1 MRPTAHKAPSQMSRE
16 IERFKS
22 PGNIEGAILLVVSHG
37 LSDFIQNTVASIERS
52 GASDCMIC
60 IALPQDA
67 LAEVRTAV
75 SRWVNVKYVFLEDI
89 CHVDYS
95 WIHEYHEYGTDLFCR
110 FTASKWP
117 AVRFLLDSGFRRVTY
132 SDVDIAWMRN
142 PMPLLKAALKTYDVA
157 IQTEGCDVFPPVY
170 CTGFMSFRN
179 STFTIEL
186 LHKLEKTYPKFIKT
200 KQNADDQSI
209 FNSVVAGSEDM
220 IHRVFGLSEQLFAN
234 GLMARAIASRE
245 DLSEEVFLRRIDAMI
260 FHANWTRGL
269 ENKRLL
275 LARTGNWLI
284 DQNGKTV
291 QSSHRKLGADGN
303 LVAELYAAKQK
314 LDAVYASTS
323 WRITAPF
330 RRTRQWLNRYVC
342 SDAHSRNKTWR

>member
-1 MRPTAHKAPSQMSRE
+1 MGASFAWAGRHASCHSHKWTIYKSGDPDDREALREGLMSRE
-16 IERFKS
+16 IERFQT
-22 PGNIEGAILLVVSHG
+22 PGNIEDAILLVVSAG
-37 LSDFIQNTVASIERS
+37 VSDFIQNTVASIERS
-52 GASDCMIC
+52 GASDYMIC

-89 CHVDYS
+89 CRADYS
-95 WIHEYHEYGTDLFCR
+95 LIHEYHEYGTDLFGR

-132 SDVDIAWMRN
+132 TDVDIAWMKN
-142 PMPLLKAALKTYDVA
+142 PMPLLKATLQTYDVA

-186 LHKLEKTYPKFIKT
+186 LHELERTYPELIKT
-200 KQNADDQSI
+200 KQQADDQSI
-209 FNSVVAGSEDM
+209 FNGVIAGSEYM

-234 GLMARAIASRE
+234 GLMAGAIASHE
-245 DLSEEVFLRRIDAMI
+245 DQSEEVVLRRIDAMI
-260 FHANWTRGL
+260 FHANWTIGL

-284 DQNGKTV
+284 DQNGNEV
-291 QSSHRKLGADGN
+291 PSSHRKLAADGN
-303 LVAELYAAKQK
+303 LAG
-314 LDAVYASTS
+314 
-323 WRITAPF
+323 
-330 RRTRQWLNRYVC
+330 
-342 SDAHSRNKTWR
+342 